1 MLDQKNHHRRPLHEQ
16 LQSREERIAVAPELL
31 AKIESM
37 VAIEG
42 LTDEQK
48 IAVLQLQAS
57 DYEDIIDA
65 DADIELPFGIVRDV
79 WDDMARITH
88 APDWDNL
95 RFSWEQMAAQKLYA
109 AGLFEMLAQHETTG
123 GLNPHQISKIER
135 AYFSSSD
142 LLTNYTGGFA
152 SELEL
157 YALSRRSKAGR
168 EISASLL
175 AGLAYT
181 GTFSDIR
188 PGLHKAW
195 ESQKDIGARLNY
207 LSSLEVLR
215 MEALD
220 VGYGD
225 FEMLDAIQDTL
236 ADIIED
242 DKTTALAS
250 VYAATIFGQAEEDRH
265 LEVADPVWMTAPE
278 PRQLSFAERNKKEL
292 AMWEQDALH
301 NAYPQFPSDA
311 FLRKIA
317 SDACVAIEQGSFGR
331 LVTIDGKEA
340 NVHRPNQKNN
350 LGYTED
356 DNKLLGAVHEPRL
369 LSAIEKASGLCLADI
384 SLNTQ
389 LRFMRFMAESSMERY
404 ERICLATKSLESA
417 DQENFLD
424 AFLATEFGDDY
435 GDAILDIAEHTERH
449 QAMHIFE
456 TVNTL
461 RVRTGEFAEMFK
473 AIDPKFAHATEKAFN
488 ERITDALTAL
498 QEVAV
503 KGHLHQDVAPHQKKA
518 DYVHDGRFDIAVHSI
533 EEATEIID
541 GLEKTFGTMH
551 KITTAEDLKITKVN
565 SDETQFVMYR
575 LAGQSAGNMLI
586 YIRPEGAYGHD
597 KQMEYGN
604 RQGVE
609 ASISFMVDPLNPRKL
624 LLPKDPDAVSIR
636 FDHEG
641 RLVDEA
647 PNSERRDPTR
657 RDGLISADLS
667 SGMGRAS
674 SLAVKIGRFVAAGN
688 RIRANRKGTEDSLHH
703 NTNYF
708 DQEKYGDADGFAHL
722 ARSVIRQI
730 ELMKKILRSK
740 KIGMAAHVTTKTTG
754 SEQVDLPKAA

>member
-1 MLDQKNHHRRPLHEQ
+1 MSELNLSEISHRSLVETQR
-16 LQSREERIAVAPELL
+16 
-31 AKIESM
+31 
-37 VAIEG
+37 
-42 LTDEQK
+42 TDEQLSLRLETVEAQTTIPHLSEQDK
-48 IAVLQLQAS
+48 MRVMQMM
-57 DYEDIIDA
+57 A
-65 DADIELPFGIVRDV
+65 DDLDRVNNGEAGFGGIVHEV
-79 WDDMARITH
+79 WSATANITSNTEWH
-88 APDWDNL
+88 K
-95 RFSWEQMAAQKLYA
+95 RKFSEKHMAAMKLYA
-109 AGLFEMLAQHETTG
+109 AGLFCELFDREKAGKDVDILSIGE
-123 GLNPHQISKIER
+123 

-142 LLTNYTGGFA
+142 LITDHVGGYD
-152 SELEL
+152 SSLEL
-157 YALSRRSKAGR
+157 FSLSRQSEAGR
-168 EISASLL
+168 RQGSSIV
-175 AGLAYT
+175 AGLIYD
-181 GTFSDIR
+181 GTYYRHISEDLSQAWQAQGAVEGQLNMLTALDYLQKAAIGEIYPTETMQKAILTMMGSIADDPKSSPFVARVAGVMIDNIKEEANVEWVYLDELPSEEAEQIMR
-188 PGLHKAW
+188 LHAERQKEFLKEQEELHKAFP
-195 ESQKDIGARLNY
+195 DFPHDAY
-207 LSSLEVLR
+207 LYR
-215 MEALD
+215 
-220 VGYGD
+220 
-225 FEMLDAIQDTL
+225 
-236 ADIIED
+236 
-242 DKTTALAS
+242 
-250 VYAATIFGQAEEDRH
+250 
-265 LEVADPVWMTAPE
+265 
-278 PRQLSFAERNKKEL
+278 
-292 AMWEQDALH
+292 
-301 NAYPQFPSDA
+301 
-311 FLRKIA
+311 IA
-317 SDACVAIEQGSFGR
+317 KDACVQLDQGELGK
-331 LVTIDGKEA
+331 LITISAEKA
-340 NVHRPNQKNN
+340 NLHRPWD
-350 LGYTED
+350 ES
-356 DNKLLGAVHEPRL
+356 V
-369 LSAIEKASGLCLADI
+369 SGLCDKDMRLLKEAHQPRVLDSI
-384 SLNTQ
+384 GLESGLDMRSLPLGAQ
-389 LRFMRFMAESSMERY
+389 ARFFRFMAESDGRSYGRLVAALS
-404 ERICLATKSLESA
+404 RLEGQREVFA
-417 DQENFLD
+417 E

-435 GDAILDIAEHTERH
+435 GDAILDIAEHAERH

-503 KGHLHQDVAPHQKKA
+503 KGNLHQDVAPHQKKA

-609 ASISFMVDPLNPRKL
+609 ASISFMVDPLNPHKL

-667 SGMGRAS
+667 SGMGSAS

-688 RIRANRKGTEDSLHH
+688 RIRANRRGTEDSLHH

-740 KIGMAAHVTTKTTG
+740 KIGMAAHVATKATG

>member
-1 MLDQKNHHRRPLHEQ
+1 MFISFFGKYPDNLDPYSAALGDQGDFTEEPERIEDIAGEANKLADTLRSEFIESTSLLEQYQLLCKAEEQIGGLGRASLRQHEQ
-16 LQSREERIAVAPELL
+16 VTPDSGLSLFNTLQTIQSST
-31 AKIESM
+31 ESTFLKRM
-37 VAIEG
+37 ALNNTMLWVHYMGRQWYKDGG
-42 LTDEQK
+42 LSQQ
-48 IAVLQLQAS
+48 AQALQAQHP
-57 DYEDIIDA
+57 DIKPLFD
-65 DADIELPFGIVRDV
+65 FGSHIYGRYDDFGDV
-79 WDDMARITH
+79 EAMPPDMFFDT
-88 APDWDNL
+88 
-95 RFSWEQMAAQKLYA
+95 AQNE
-109 AGLFEMLAQHETTG
+109 GQ
-123 GLNPHQISKIER
+123 P
-135 AYFSSSD
+135 
-142 LLTNYTGGFA
+142 
-152 SELEL
+152 
-157 YALSRRSKAGR
+157 
-168 EISASLL
+168 
-175 AGLAYT
+175 
-181 GTFSDIR
+181 
-188 PGLHKAW
+188 
-195 ESQKDIGARLNY
+195 
-207 LSSLEVLR
+207 
-215 MEALD
+215 
-220 VGYGD
+220 
-225 FEMLDAIQDTL
+225 
-236 ADIIED
+236 
-242 DKTTALAS
+242 
-250 VYAATIFGQAEEDRH
+250 VYSAEEDPDH
-265 LEVADPVWMTAPE
+265 ELESILSIQTASVFGVHVHK
-278 PRQLSFAERNKKEL
+278 LSLPARKRLFEFGLSLDDVDIKRISTVRESFDEMVRLQFAE
-292 AMWEQDALH
+292 
-301 NAYPQFPSDA
+301 
-311 FLRKIA
+311 
-317 SDACVAIEQGSFGR
+317 
-331 LVTIDGKEA
+331 
-340 NVHRPNQKNN
+340 
-350 LGYTED
+350 
-356 DNKLLGAVHEPRL
+356 
-369 LSAIEKASGLCLADI
+369 
-384 SLNTQ
+384 
-389 LRFMRFMAESSMERY
+389 
-404 ERICLATKSLESA
+404 
-417 DQENFLD
+417 

-435 GDAILDIAEHTERH
+435 GDAILDIAEHAERH

-609 ASISFMVDPLNPRKL
+609 ASISFMVDPLNPHKL

-667 SGMGRAS
+667 SGMGSAS

-688 RIRANRKGTEDSLHH
+688 RIRANRRGAEDSLHH

-730 ELMKKILRSK
+730 ESMKKILRSK
-740 KIGMAAHVTTKTTG
+740 KIGMAAHVATKATG